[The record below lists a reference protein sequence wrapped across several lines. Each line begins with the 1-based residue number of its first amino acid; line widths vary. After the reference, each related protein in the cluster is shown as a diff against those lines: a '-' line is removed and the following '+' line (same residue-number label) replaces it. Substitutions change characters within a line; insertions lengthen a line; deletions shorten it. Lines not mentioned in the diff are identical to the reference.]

1 MYCVKCGVELAD
13 SQRVCPLCGT
23 RVFHPDIP
31 RTPADPPYPPDER
44 VHPEE
49 VNRSGVC
56 FILTALAL
64 LPAVICVLCDWRI
77 NGGILWS
84 GYASGGILLLYVLT
98 VLPLWFK
105 RPNPVIFVPLD
116 FAAIILY
123 LLYIDLATGGHWF
136 LTFAFPVA
144 GSIGVLITTVARI
157 PSVITSTIGGDA
169 LGTENYLFAV
179 VVFAATALISGV
191 GVLVYRQITKH
202 HRKKEQEREAAE
214 KAGHN
219 ALDGSTV

>member
-64 LPAVICVLCDWRI
+64 LV
-77 NGGILWS
+77 
-84 GYASGGILLLYVLT
+84 
-98 VLPLWFK
+98 
-105 RPNPVIFVPLD
+105 
-116 FAAIILY
+116 Y
-123 LLYIDLATGGHWF
+123 LLMNRRMGFATGAS
-136 LTFAFPVA
+136 T
-144 GSIGVLITTVARI
+144 GVSSGPAM
-157 PSVITSTIGGDA
+157 PP
-169 LGTENYLFAV
+169 
-179 VVFAATALISGV
+179 AASCCCMC
-191 GVLVYRQITKH
+191 
-202 HRKKEQEREAAE
+202 
-214 KAGHN
+214 
-219 ALDGSTV
+219 

>member
-64 LPAVICVLCDWRI
+64 HLGERAEDPDTGEALGWRLTVP
-77 NGGILWS
+77 GFDLAETEEK
-84 GYASGGILLLYVLT
+84 YEVRARRDSGGGYV
-98 VLPLWFK
+98 
-105 RPNPVIFVPLD
+105 
-116 FAAIILY
+116 
-123 LLYIDLATGGHWF
+123 
-136 LTFAFPVA
+136 
-144 GSIGVLITTVARI
+144 
-157 PSVITSTIGGDA
+157 
-169 LGTENYLFAV
+169 
-179 VVFAATALISGV
+179 V
-191 GVLVYRQITKH
+191 GVL
-202 HRKKEQEREAAE
+202 E
-214 KAGHN
+214 K
-219 ALDGSTV
+219 